1 MSIADD
7 IKKVLGGVPEETISE
22 DVETEL
28 SEETPETLAEEK
40 EMDDEKKKKELKEK
54 EEMDSDSEEKLDEK
68 KKSKIMEKMK
78 KMIEKMDDDAD
89 EKGMM
94 EKMYEMMDDED
105 EVSEGLKKDLVKEGK
120 KLVKEKCALG
130 EKKLKEAALKKEM
143 KEEVDTLFSGEEL
156 SVDFKEKSQII
167 FETTVNKRVEELVEE
182 QVAVLQEELVSEAQ
196 EAINDYKEELEVK
209 LDSYLSYV
217 TEEWTKKN
225 ELAIERGL
233 RSEIVEDFMVGLRNL
248 FTEHY
253 IDVPEEKSD
262 LVDDLFGKVEELQ
275 ESLNGAQNS
284 LIEAASEIKS
294 LKRNDVLRSVSGS
307 LSENEVS
314 KLGELAEDVDFEDS
328 KTYAK
333 KLEIIK
339 ENYFQDAVITD
350 SKHSVEKVE
359 DDMVSADEVINSS
372 TNKSMAV
379 YLDAIS
385 KNNK

>member
-7 IKKVLGGVPEETISE
+7 IKKVLGSVSEETISE
-22 DVETEL
+22 DVEIEL
-28 SEETPETLAEEK
+28 SEETPETSLVEEK

-54 EEMDSDSEEKLDEK
+54 EEMDSDSDEKLDEK

-78 KMIEKMDDDAD
+78 KMIEKMHDDAD

-94 EKMYEMMDDED
+94 EKMYEMMDDEE
-105 EVSEGLKKDLVKEGK
+105 EVSEGMKKDLVKEGK

-156 SVDFKEKSQII
+156 SEDFKEKSQII

-182 QVAVLQEELVSEAQ
+182 QVAVMQEELVSEAQ

-225 ELAIERGL
+225 ELAVERGL

-294 LKRNDVLRSVSGS
+294 LKRNDVLQSMSGS
-307 LSENEVS
+307 LTKSEVA

-339 ENYFQDAVITD
+339 ENYFQDAVLSD

-359 DDMVSADEVINSS
+359 DDMVSADEVIDSS

-385 KNNK
+385 KNK